1 MIDMIEDQTPAAS
14 CIRMDGMDLAHLGVR
29 KKGGLGR
36 WVPWKKQKRQKTGTS
51 TSKTKADP
59 QQFS

>member
-36 WVPWKKQKRQKTGTS
+36 WVP
-51 TSKTKADP
+51 
-59 QQFS
+59 